1 LPGSGDV
8 ADVLVTDPGSKRAD
22 IPPISDTS
30 DLRAGPEINPTLLAV
45 LPLVGSW
52 AGHGAGLTPRDQ
64 EEFSYAQRVSFAHD
78 GRPFLSY
85 ESHTWLLNPDGSVLR
100 PAFREKGFLRVGPG
114 EDDLELLLTTAAG
127 IVEVF
132 TGVAGDQRWEL
143 VTGAV
148 GFSPTAK
155 QIAGERRLY
164 ALVDETLAYV
174 QELALEPA
182 EFRPHLQAQLSRV

>member
-1 LPGSGDV
+1 
-8 ADVLVTDPGSKRAD
+8 VTDHGSTRPD

-30 DLRAGPEINPTLLAV
+30 DLRTGPEINPALLAV

-52 AGHGAGLTPRDQ
+52 AGHGTGLTPRGQ
-64 EEFSYAQRVSFAHD
+64 EEFSYGQRVIFAHD

-85 ESHTWLLNPDGSVLR
+85 ESRTWLLTPDGSVLR
-100 PAFREKGFLRVGPG
+100 PAFRESGFLRVGPR
-114 EDDLELLLTTAAG
+114 EDDLELLLSTAAG
-127 IVEVF
+127 IIEVF

-143 VTGAV
+143 STGAV

-182 EFRPHLQAQLSRV
+182 EFHPHLQAQLSRV